1 MGDLKSLVTA
11 GNKFRKIYVENT
23 AMSSLDLSN
32 LVSSETEEI
41 KLRGIKTIT
50 LNNVKS
56 IPEINVYGDSVCVYI
71 NNCDFGRGQ
80 PISYGSYV
88 QELVIKNSQME
99 RLSGNADN
107 AQVESCIMAS
117 CDIHTKYCTIKDSE
131 VYSSMRMDCEK
142 ELRITNCSIT
152 NLEYYWFY
160 GLIYLNNATFT
171 KNGVS
176 KTFTAAAMNR
186 DQFEKLLRD
195 NGLE

>member
-1 MGDLKSLVTA
+1 M
-11 GNKFRKIYVENT
+11 
-23 AMSSLDLSN
+23 
-32 LVSSETEEI
+32 
-41 KLRGIKTIT
+41 
-50 LNNVKS
+50 
-56 IPEINVYGDSVCVYI
+56 PEINVNEDSVGVYI
-71 NNCDFGRGQ
+71 NNCDFGKGQ
-80 PISYGSYV
+80 PIWGTV
-88 QELVIKNSQME
+88 KELVIKNSQME
-99 RLSGNADN
+99 RLDARAEN

-117 CDIHTKYCTIKDSE
+117 CSIDTKYCSITDSE

-142 ELRITNCSIT
+142 ELRITNSSIT
-152 NLEYYWFY
+152 NLESYWFY